1 MNADGGKRDSRL
13 LVGAV
18 GLSAGG
24 DFLALIPLAALVS
37 ETSGSGW
44 AVSGL
49 FVALWGPMVLF
60 SSPAGKLIDRVET
73 RGLLIIA
80 SLVQAVVAATLI
92 LATDSVA
99 AIIALVAVLGTV
111 NAFSSPAEFALT
123 GSVASG
129 ERLKL
134 LNGHVETAR
143 YMGMTIGPIV
153 GGALAGAGGIEIAL
167 AINALTFAAV
177 AVAAWMLSVRRRPA
191 SAHEE
196 GEEHEVRGGFEILGH
211 DPVLRLMMGVTFVT
225 LLLMTGVAT
234 AEVFYV
240 TDDLNAGDFGYGAV
254 MTAWTLGMA
263 AGALFVSSR
272 IGSTSLA
279 SMAMVMIMV
288 QGAGLSVQTILLS
301 LPLAVGC
308 YLVGGIG
315 HGTKNVL
322 VRTLIHERTPANAHG
337 RSGAAYNAL
346 RNGAELGALALGAF
360 LVEAIGARGTL
371 AIQGGAPILVAIA
384 GLAILTFRL
393 RGGPKAEPE
402 AIGETMEDEATAPT
416 APVRGE
422 MA

>member
-1 MNADGGKRDSRL
+1 MNPNEGNRDSRL

-24 DFLALIPLAALVS
+24 DFLALVPLAALVS
-37 ETSGSGW
+37 ELSGSGW

-73 RGLLIIA
+73 RGLLIIS
-80 SLVQAVVAATLI
+80 SLVQAVIAAALI
-92 LATDSVA
+92 LVTDSVG
-99 AIIALVAVLGTV
+99 AIIALTALLGSV
-111 NAFSSPAEFALT
+111 NAFSAPAEFALT

-143 YMGMTIGPIV
+143 YMGMAIGPIV

-177 AVAAWMLSVRRRPA
+177 AVAAWMLTVRRRPTPTHTDEA
-191 SAHEE
+191 
-196 GEEHEVRGGFEILGH
+196 HEVRGGFEILGH
-211 DPVLRLMMGVTFVT
+211 DPVLRLMMWVTFVT
-225 LLLMTGVAT
+225 LFLMTGVAT

-240 TDDLNAGDFGYGAV
+240 REDLDGGDFGYGAV
-254 MTAWTLGMA
+254 LTAWTLGMA
-263 AGALFVSSR
+263 AGALLISSR
-272 IGSTSLA
+272 IGATSLA
-279 SMAMVMIMV
+279 SAAMVMIMV
-288 QGAGLSVQTILLS
+288 QGAGLSVQTIALS
-301 LPLAVGC
+301 LPLAIVC

-346 RNGAELGALALGAF
+346 RNGAELGALALGGY

-371 AIQGGAPILVAIA
+371 AIQGAAPILVALA

-393 RGGPKAEPE
+393 QGGPSAEPE
-402 AIGETMEDEATAPT
+402 PIGETMEDEATAPT

>member
-1 MNADGGKRDSRL
+1 MTEHGGKRDSRL

-37 ETSGSGW
+37 ELSGSGW

-49 FVALWGPMVLF
+49 FVALWGPMVLL
-60 SSPAGKLIDRVET
+60 SSVAGRLIDRVET
-73 RGLLIIA
+73 RGLLIVA
-80 SLVQAVVAATLI
+80 SLIQAVIAAALI
-92 LATDSVA
+92 GATDSVA
-99 AIIALVAVLGTV
+99 AIIALVALLGSV
-111 NAFSSPAEFALT
+111 NAFSAPAEFALT

-129 ERLKL
+129 DRLKI

-143 YMGMTIGPIV
+143 YMGMTIGPIA
-153 GGALAGAGGIEIAL
+153 GGAIAGAGGIEIAL
-167 AINALTFAAV
+167 AINALTYV
-177 AVAAWMLSVRRRPA
+177 AVAAAGWLLEVRRRP
-191 SAHEE
+191 SPAHRDP
-196 GEEHEVRGGFEILGH
+196 GHEVRGGFAVLLH
-211 DPVLRLMMGVTFVT
+211 DPLLRLVMAVTFVT

-240 TDDLNAGDFGYGAV
+240 REDLDGGDFGYGAV

-272 IGSTSLA
+272 IGATSLA

-288 QGAGLSVQTILLS
+288 QGAGLSVQTIILS
-301 LPLAVGC
+301 LPLAVAC
-308 YLVGGIG
+308 YLVGGVG

-322 VRTLIHERTPANAHG
+322 VRTLIHERTPADAHG

-371 AIQGGAPILVAIA
+371 ALQGGAPILVAIA

-393 RGGPKAEPE
+393 GGPSAEVEP
-402 AIGETMEDEATAPT
+402 IGETVEDESTAPT

>member
-1 MNADGGKRDSRL
+1 MVTDGGKRDSRL

-24 DFLALIPLAALVS
+24 DFLALVPLAALVS
-37 ETSGSGW
+37 ELSGSGW

-60 SSPAGKLIDRVET
+60 SSPAGRLIDRVET
-73 RGLLIIA
+73 RGLLIA
-80 SLVQAVVAATLI
+80 SSLVQAVIAAALI

-99 AIIALVAVLGTV
+99 AVIALVALLGSV
-111 NAFSSPAEFALT
+111 NAFSAPAEFALT

-129 ERLKL
+129 ERLKI

-143 YMGMTIGPIV
+143 YMGMAIGPIA
-153 GGALAGAGGIEIAL
+153 GGALAGAGGIKIAL
-167 AINALTFAAV
+167 GINALTFAAV
-177 AVAAWMLSVRRRPA
+177 ALAAWMLTVRRRPTPVR
-191 SAHEE
+191 E
-196 GEEHEVRGGFEILGH
+196 GEEHEVRGGFEILGQ
-211 DPVLRLMMGVTFVT
+211 DPVLRLMMAVTFVT

-240 TDDLNAGDFGYGAV
+240 REDLDGGDFGYGAV

-263 AGALFVSSR
+263 GGALFVSSR
-272 IGSTSLA
+272 IGATSLA
-279 SMAMVMIMV
+279 AMAMVMIMV
-288 QGAGLSVQTILLS
+288 QGAGLSVQTIVLS
-301 LPLAVGC
+301 LPLAVAC
-308 YLVGGIG
+308 YLIGGMG

-346 RNGAELGALALGAF
+346 RNGAELGALALGGY

-371 AIQGGAPILVAIA
+371 AIQGGAPILVALA

-393 RGGPKAEPE
+393 QGGPPAEPE
-402 AIGETMEDEATAPT
+402 TIGETMEDEATAPT

>member
-1 MNADGGKRDSRL
+1 MTEHGGKRDSRL

-37 ETSGSGW
+37 ELSGSGW

-49 FVALWGPMVLF
+49 FVALWGPMVVL
-60 SSPAGKLIDRVET
+60 SSVAGRLIDRVET
-73 RGLLIIA
+73 RQLLIVT
-80 SLVQAVVAATLI
+80 SLVQAIVAAALI
-92 LATDSVA
+92 AATDSVA
-99 AIIALVAVLGTV
+99 TIIALIALLGSV
-111 NAFSSPAEFALT
+111 NAFSAPAEFALT

-129 ERLKL
+129 ERLKI

-143 YMGMTIGPIV
+143 YMGMTIGPIA
-153 GGALAGAGGIEIAL
+153 GGAIAGAGGIEIAL
-167 AINALTFAAV
+167 AINALTYVAV
-177 AVAAWMLSVRRRPA
+177 AVAGWLLEVRRRPA
-191 SAHEE
+191 AAHQDAD
-196 GEEHEVRGGFEILGH
+196 HEVRGGFAVLLH
-211 DPVLRLMMGVTFVT
+211 DPLLRLVMAVTFVT

-240 TDDLNAGDFGYGAV
+240 REDLDAGDFGYGAV

-272 IGSTSLA
+272 IGATSLA
-279 SMAMVMIMV
+279 SMAMVMIIV
-288 QGAGLSVQTILLS
+288 QGAGLSVQTIVLS
-301 LPLAVGC
+301 LPLAVAC

-322 VRTLIHERTPANAHG
+322 VRTLIHERTPADAHG

-360 LVEAIGARGTL
+360 LVEASGARGTL
-371 AIQGGAPILVAIA
+371 AIQGGAPVLVAVA
-384 GLAILTFRL
+384 GLAILTLRL
-393 RGGPKAEPE
+393 RGGPRAELEP
-402 AIGETMEDEATAPT
+402 IGETVEDESTAPT

>member
-1 MNADGGKRDSRL
+1 MNVSGGNRDSRL

-37 ETSGSGW
+37 ELSGSGW
-44 AVSGL
+44 AVSAL

-73 RGLLIIA
+73 RGLLIA
-80 SLVQAVVAATLI
+80 SSIIQAVIAATLM

-99 AIIALVAVLGTV
+99 AIIALVAVLGSV
-111 NAFSSPAEFALT
+111 NAFSAPAEFALT

-129 ERLKL
+129 ERLKI

-143 YMGMTIGPIV
+143 YIGMTVGPIA

-167 AINALTFAAV
+167 AINALTYAAV
-177 AVAAWMLSVRRRPA
+177 ALAALLLGVRRRPA
-191 SAHEE
+191 VAQD
-196 GEEHEVRGGFEILGH
+196 GVEHEVRGGFEILGH

-240 TDDLNAGDFGYGAV
+240 REDLDGGDFGYGAV

-263 AGALFVSSR
+263 GGALLISSR
-272 IGSTSLA
+272 IGATSLA

-288 QGAGLSVQTILLS
+288 QGAGLSVQTIFLS
-301 LPLAVGC
+301 LPLAIAC
-308 YLVGGIG
+308 YLIGGIG

-322 VRTLIHERTPANAHG
+322 VRTLIHERTPASAHG

-346 RNGAELGALALGAF
+346 RNGAELGALALGGF
-360 LVEAIGARGTL
+360 LVESIGARGTL
-371 AIQGGAPILVAIA
+371 AIQGSLPILVALA

-393 RGGPKAEPE
+393 GGGPSGEPE
-402 AIGETMEDEATAPT
+402 SIGETMEDETAAPT

>member
-1 MNADGGKRDSRL
+1 M
-13 LVGAV
+13 
-18 GLSAGG
+18 
-24 DFLALIPLAALVS
+24 IAA
-37 ETSGSGW
+37 
-44 AVSGL
+44 A
-49 FVALWGPMVLF
+49 
-60 SSPAGKLIDRVET
+60 
-73 RGLLIIA
+73 
-80 SLVQAVVAATLI
+80 LI

-143 YMGMTIGPIV
+143 YMGMAVGPIV

-191 SAHEE
+191 SHEE

-240 TDDLNAGDFGYGAV
+240 TEDLNGGDFGYGAV
-254 MTAWTLGMA
+254 LTAWTLGMA

-288 QGAGLSVQTILLS
+288 QGAGLSAQTILLS
-301 LPLAVGC
+301 LPLAIGC

-371 AIQGGAPILVAIA
+371 AIQGGAPILVAVA

-393 RGGPKAEPE
+393 GGGPSAEPE
-402 AIGETMEDEATAPT
+402 PLGETMADEATAPT

>member
-1 MNADGGKRDSRL
+1 M
-13 LVGAV
+13 GAV

-37 ETSGSGW
+37 QISGSGW

-73 RGLLIIA
+73 RGLLIIT
-80 SLVQAVVAATLI
+80 SLVQAVIAAALI

-99 AIIALVAVLGTV
+99 AIIALVALLGTV

-123 GSVASG
+123 GAVASG
-129 ERLKL
+129 ERLKI

-143 YMGMTIGPIV
+143 YMGMTIGPIM

-167 AINALTFAAV
+167 ALNALTFAAV
-177 AVAAWMLSVRRRPA
+177 AAAAWMLTVRRQPS
-191 SAHEE
+191 SAHEDAE
-196 GEEHEVRGGFEILGH
+196 AEVRGGFEILGH

-240 TDDLNAGDFGYGAV
+240 RDDLNGGDFGYGAV

-272 IGSTSLA
+272 IGATSLA

-301 LPLAVGC
+301 LPLAIGC

-346 RNGAELGALALGAF
+346 RNGAELGALAIGAF

-393 RGGPKAEPE
+393 QGGPSAEPE
-402 AIGETMEDEATAPT
+402 SIGETMEDEATAPT

>member
-1 MNADGGKRDSRL
+1 MNASGGNRDSRL

-18 GLSAGG
+18 GLSASG

-37 ETSGSGW
+37 ELSGSGW
-44 AVSGL
+44 AVSAL

-73 RGLLIIA
+73 RGLLIVSSI
-80 SLVQAVVAATLI
+80 LQAVIAATLI
-92 LATDSVA
+92 MATDSVA
-99 AIIALVAVLGTV
+99 AIIALVAVLGSV
-111 NAFSSPAEFALT
+111 NAFSAPAEFALT

-129 ERLKL
+129 ERLKI

-143 YMGMTIGPIV
+143 YIGMMIGPIA

-177 AVAAWMLSVRRRPA
+177 ALAAALLGVRRQP
-191 SAHEE
+191 EVIQD
-196 GEEHEVRGGFEILGH
+196 GVEHEVRGGFEILGH

-240 TDDLNAGDFGYGAV
+240 RENLDGGDFGYGAV

-263 AGALFVSSR
+263 GGALLISSR
-272 IGSTSLA
+272 IGATSLA

-301 LPLAVGC
+301 LPLAIAC
-308 YLVGGIG
+308 YFIGGIG

-346 RNGAELGALALGAF
+346 RNGAELGALALGGF
-360 LVEAIGARGTL
+360 LVESIGARGTL
-371 AIQGGAPILVAIA
+371 AIQGSLPILVALA

-393 RGGPKAEPE
+393 GGGPSAEPE
-402 AIGETMEDEATAPT
+402 SIAETMEDETAAPT

>member
-1 MNADGGKRDSRL
+1 
-13 LVGAV
+13 
-18 GLSAGG
+18 
-24 DFLALIPLAALVS
+24 
-37 ETSGSGW
+37 
-44 AVSGL
+44 
-49 FVALWGPMVLF
+49 MVLL

-73 RGLLIIA
+73 RGLLIYSSLIQGIIA
-80 SLVQAVVAATLI
+80 AALI

-99 AIIALVAVLGTV
+99 AIIALVAVLGSV
-111 NAFSSPAEFALT
+111 NAFSAPAEFALT

-129 ERLKL
+129 RRLKL

-153 GGALAGAGGIEIAL
+153 GGALAAAGGIEIAL

-177 AVAAWMLSVRRRPA
+177 AGAAWMLSVRRRPA
-191 SAHEE
+191 SAGE

-211 DPVLRLMMGVTFVT
+211 DAVLRLMMGVTFVT

-240 TDDLNAGDFGYGAV
+240 REDLNGGDFGYGAV

-263 AGALFVSSR
+263 AGALFISSR
-272 IGSTSLA
+272 IGATSLA
-279 SMAMVMIMV
+279 AMAMVMIMV
-288 QGAGLSVQTILLS
+288 QGAGLSVQTIVLS
-301 LPLAVGC
+301 LPLAIAC

-393 RGGPKAEPE
+393 GGGPSAEPE
-402 AIGETMEDEATAPT
+402 PIGETMDDESTEPT

>member
-1 MNADGGKRDSRL
+1 MPENGGRRDSSL

-37 ETSGSGW
+37 ELSGSGW

-49 FVALWGPMVLF
+49 FVALWGPMVLL
-60 SSPAGKLIDRVET
+60 SSVAGRLIDRVET
-73 RGLLIIA
+73 RGLLIVTSLIQALIA
-80 SLVQAVVAATLI
+80 AALI
-92 LATDSVA
+92 AATDSVA
-99 AIIALVAVLGTV
+99 AIIALIALLGSV
-111 NAFSSPAEFALT
+111 NAFSAPAEFALT

-129 ERLKL
+129 ERLKR

-167 AINALTFAAV
+167 AINALTYVAV
-177 AVAAWMLSVRRRPA
+177 AVAGWLLEVRRRPDPVHA
-191 SAHEE
+191 DPD
-196 GEEHEVRGGFEILGH
+196 HEVRGGFAILAH
-211 DPVLRLMMGVTFVT
+211 DRLLRLVMAVTFVT

-240 TDDLNAGDFGYGAV
+240 REDLDGGDFGYGAV

-263 AGALFVSSR
+263 GGALFVSSR

-288 QGAGLSVQTILLS
+288 QGAGLSVQTIVLS
-301 LPLAVGC
+301 LPLAFAC
-308 YLVGGIG
+308 YLVGGVG

-322 VRTLIHERTPANAHG
+322 VRTLIHERTPTDAHG

-393 RGGPKAEPE
+393 EVGPSAELEP
-402 AIGETMEDEATAPT
+402 IGETVEDESTAPT

-422 MA
+422 TA

>member
-1 MNADGGKRDSRL
+1 
-13 LVGAV
+13 V

-37 ETSGSGW
+37 QISGSGW

-49 FVALWGPMVLF
+49 FVALWAPMVLF
-60 SSPAGKLIDRVET
+60 SSPAGRLIDRVET
-73 RGLLIIA
+73 RTLLIYT
-80 SLVQAVVAATLI
+80 SLIQAVIAAALI

-99 AIIALVAVLGTV
+99 AIIALVALLGSV
-111 NAFSSPAEFALT
+111 NAFSAPAEFALT

-129 ERLKL
+129 ERLKI

-153 GGALAGAGGIEIAL
+153 GGALAGAGGIEVAL

-177 AVAAWMLSVRRRPA
+177 AAAAWMLTVRRQPA
-191 SAHEE
+191 SVHDAEA
-196 GEEHEVRGGFEILGH
+196 EVRGGFEILGH

-240 TDDLNAGDFGYGAV
+240 TEDLDGGDFGYGAV

-263 AGALFVSSR
+263 AGALFISSR
-272 IGSTSLA
+272 IGSTALA

-288 QGAGLSVQTILLS
+288 QGAGLSVQTIALS
-301 LPLAVGC
+301 LPLAVCC

-346 RNGAELGALALGAF
+346 RNGAELGALAIGAF
-360 LVEAIGARGTL
+360 LVEALGARGTL
-371 AIQGGAPILVAIA
+371 SIQGGAPILVAIA
-384 GLAILTFRL
+384 GLAILTFKL
-393 RGGPKAEPE
+393 GGGPSAEPE
-402 AIGETMEDEATAPT
+402 PIGDTMRDEATAPT